1 MPFFSSGDLGRKDTY
16 MSEWNKQQTA
26 LVVGCLLDQRNE
38 ERMRLSMDELGE
50 LARTAGVEVL
60 EVITQNRDRVD
71 SAWYLGTGKIQ
82 EIAELAVSLDVDV
95 VIFNDEL
102 SSSQNRNLEA
112 LFECRVIDRTQLI
125 LDIFASRA
133 NSREGKI
140 QVELAQY
147 SYLLPRLAGQGNQM
161 SRLGGGI
168 GTRGPGET
176 KLETDRRHIRRRI
189 SELKQQ
195 LDDIVRTRHL
205 HRERRKKNHVYQIAL
220 VGYTNAGKSTLL
232 NNLTKADT
240 LQEDKLFATLDPT
253 TRQLSLPSGKEVL
266 LTDTVGFI
274 QDLPTALIAAFRS
287 TLEGVQE
294 ADLILHVVD
303 CSHPDFEVHMEVV
316 DKVLKDLEA
325 ESIPQ
330 LVVYNKAD
338 LLDSDRYLPRE
349 EDSIQISALSE
360 QDLQRLLN
368 RIEGIV
374 LTGYENVELIIP
386 MERGDVI
393 SMMHRAGLEMEQ
405 EFSEDGT
412 AYHITIRIKSDEP
425 MYGRLIPYMVNP
437 PVVDEE
443 EW

>member
-1 MPFFSSGDLGRKDTY
+1 

-338 LLDSDRYLPRE
+338 LLDSDRYLPRV

-437 PVVDEE
+437 PVVNEE